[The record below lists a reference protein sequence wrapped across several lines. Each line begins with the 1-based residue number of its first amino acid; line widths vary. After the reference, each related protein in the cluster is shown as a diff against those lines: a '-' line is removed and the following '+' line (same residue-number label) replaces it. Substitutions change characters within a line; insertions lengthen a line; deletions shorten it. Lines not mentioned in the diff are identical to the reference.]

1 MRQYYHGCG
10 VRKQAANSRLGR
22 QRENVMEE
30 NSGLAKIS
38 AGLLTIVMLGGIGYL
53 LYLALFNTP

>member
-1 MRQYYHGCG
+1 
-10 VRKQAANSRLGR
+10 
-22 QRENVMEE
+22 MEE

-53 LYLALFNTP
+53 LYLALFNAP